1 MDIDRSYRSQLIAI
15 YKIKMTIAILR
26 KMDSESK
33 IRSLPVGIPDTIYL
47 DLGWILKDA
56 IDTLE
61 NVLHDIDPA
70 TFNTKE
76 NFDER
81 ERWAEANLP
90 STNPHPPS
98 PNN

>member
-1 MDIDRSYRSQLIAI
+1 MAIAAL
-15 YKIKMTIAILR
+15 K
-26 KMDSESK
+26 KMDAESK

-47 DLGWILKDA
+47 DLSWILKDA
-56 IDTLE
+56 IDRLE
-61 NVLHDIDPA
+61 DVLHDIDPA
-70 TFNTKE
+70 TFNTQE

-81 ERWAEANLP
+81 ERWAESIIR